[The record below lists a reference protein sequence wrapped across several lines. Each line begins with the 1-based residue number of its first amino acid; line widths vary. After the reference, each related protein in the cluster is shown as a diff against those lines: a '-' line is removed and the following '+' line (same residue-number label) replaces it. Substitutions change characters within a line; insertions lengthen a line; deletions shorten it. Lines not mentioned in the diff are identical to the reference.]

1 MQFAWQF
8 GRGQMRNSHE
18 AITQVLESNLKL
30 LQMSKHSTEKEKEL
44 ITYSVIIGL
53 KNMVESILGSSQI
66 AKS

>member
-1 MQFAWQF
+1 
-8 GRGQMRNSHE
+8 MRNSHE